1 MHFSFLGKLLFWEP
15 GFLLNLAALKP
26 NAAMDIFPFRAVY
39 PQLDRILPDE
49 NFFES
54 VKEDFNRYYGESLF
68 QYVDQEA
75 LFVYQIDIQGVT
87 HTGIVGGVPVTEYE
101 QGRILRHE
109 HTISAKE
116 DVQLKLTLER
126 ASVVKPVLLAY
137 AGIPALDH
145 WLAAYAGGREP
156 DWAVNFPREGQVHR
170 FYAITAPEDIN
181 CVQTEM
187 AQALDHAYI
196 ADGHH
201 RFSSSA
207 RLYRQ
212 LEAEGRADASVYRD
226 LMCAFFPTPA
236 LDIHN
241 FNRVVYQAFR
251 DMGAGGFVA
260 RLSAFA
266 EVEPIPGPAMP
277 AGAHDMTMLLER
289 EWFRVSWRDIT
300 WFSRPDR
307 SVCTDVDLFN
317 DLILH
322 RILGIENARN
332 DNRVDYIEGPKG
344 LEGLQKAV
352 SKQPGSVG
360 FCLHPLSWDSF
371 LAIIDA
377 GQVLPPKS
385 TWFEPRM
392 KNGLIVQRYLP
403 QSVAAKE

>member
-226 LMCAFFPTPA
+226 LMCAFFPT
-236 LDIHN
+236 D
-241 FNRVVYQAFR
+241 RKSVV
-251 DMGAGGFVA
+251 
-260 RLSAFA
+260 
-266 EVEPIPGPAMP
+266 
-277 AGAHDMTMLLER
+277 
-289 EWFRVSWRDIT
+289 
-300 WFSRPDR
+300 
-307 SVCTDVDLFN
+307 
-317 DLILH
+317 
-322 RILGIENARN
+322 
-332 DNRVDYIEGPKG
+332 
-344 LEGLQKAV
+344 
-352 SKQPGSVG
+352 
-360 FCLHPLSWDSF
+360 
-371 LAIIDA
+371 
-377 GQVLPPKS
+377 
-385 TWFEPRM
+385 
-392 KNGLIVQRYLP
+392 
-403 QSVAAKE
+403 